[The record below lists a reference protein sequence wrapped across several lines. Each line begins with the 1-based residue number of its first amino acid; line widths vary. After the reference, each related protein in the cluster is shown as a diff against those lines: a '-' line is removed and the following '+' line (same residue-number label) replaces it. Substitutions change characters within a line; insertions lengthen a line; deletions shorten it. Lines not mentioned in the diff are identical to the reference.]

1 MCLFN
6 EESIANNQSLTTEEI
21 VMESVRD
28 KINERMDT
36 LQSWMESNYHLE
48 SPETV
53 AAHILT
59 VSKFWSAL
67 SEEDRD
73 YIHACRY
80 AIEEELPWNVDSQS
94 D

>member
-1 MCLFN
+1 M
-6 EESIANNQSLTTEEI
+6 
-21 VMESVRD
+21 VSVRD

-67 SEEDRD
+67 SEEDQD